1 MEIPI
6 EMLKIED
13 TLRNG
18 CHILCRVHINNKEF
32 RMLIDTGASLT
43 VFDISKADSISSN
56 ILIDNDQT
64 VRTIG
69 NDGIDSKY
77 LIINEMRIG
86 NINIVNYKTIMV
98 DLKQFNLLYKQQG
111 LPFIDGIIGGD
122 ILIKY
127 NAIID
132 YNKKVMILI

>member
-1 MEIPI
+1 
-6 EMLKIED
+6 MLKIED